1 MNKGESKFEEK
12 RVGSERIFEGRIISL
27 KVDRVE
33 LPSGKVTTREVVEHS
48 GAVAVIG
55 FLREDR
61 VVLVRQFRYPA
72 GREML
77 EIPAGGLHPGED
89 PAEAAARELEEET
102 GFRAGKLAKIAE
114 FYTTPGF
121 TNEIMHLYLAEG
133 LEGSRP
139 NPDEDE
145 FLEVEIWPLSEA
157 LEAARDGR
165 IRDGKT
171 IAGLLLV
178 GRALGR

>member
-1 MNKGESKFEEK
+1 MSKFEEK
-12 RVGSERIFEGRIISL
+12 KLSSERIFEGRIISL

-33 LPSGKVTTREVVEHS
+33 LPGGKVTTREVVEHP
-48 GAVAVIG
+48 GAVAVVG
-55 FLREDR
+55 LAPGER

-72 GREML
+72 GEEML

-89 PAEAAARELEEET
+89 PGRAAARELEEET
-102 GFRAGKLAKIAE
+102 GLRAGKLTKLAE
-114 FYTTPGF
+114 FFTTPGF

-133 LEGSRP
+133 LEGSKP

-145 FLEVEIWPLSEA
+145 FLEVEIWPLSDA
-157 LEAARDGR
+157 LEAVREGR

-171 IAGLLLV
+171 IAGLLLA
-178 GRALGR
+178 GGILGR